1 MQYSEKLPGAKTRQ
15 IDLGLSRTRSEDG
28 TITSYQGYRVPGDHG
43 AALELDGVTDMQRK
57 RNAENHET
65 CIWRMGRGLEG

>member
-15 IDLGLSRTRSEDG
+15 IDLGLSRARTEDG
-28 TITSYQGYRVPGDHG
+28 TIISYQGYRVPG
-43 AALELDGVTDMQRK
+43 ELDGVTDMQRK

-65 CIWRMGRGLEG
+65 CIWRRGRGLEG